1 MSPFEE
7 YGEGTYLPH
16 FLNLQYAKKGYETDF
31 EAKLKKELV
40 ADLVGDYIFTDEK
53 FVESLFTKNRSLWD
67 KVKHEI
73 DYLLRVATA
82 GSEEARKIE
91 KAKKVFE
98 KVYESKTKNPT
109 GDGGNRYSFKGYAE
123 DGKGIYE
130 SNFPKGTPKKAKGE
144 RILKYI
150 QEVWSKKPITLRIED
165 ENGVRYVEAKFDPTY
180 SDDTNYRTDASKLMG
195 GNRHGSAVEQ
205 RVTLDLA
212 DDYYQIASESVYNYS
227 KEETGKDTETHKD
240 VKQWHY
246 FVNDIYFAEQ
256 GSDDLT
262 PYRVSINVKEKGN
275 GNFFYSFS
283 AEKAEGTST
292 QRTLHA
298 AVSDSQEAN
307 ANGSSSAFSL
317 TDEGGSVN
325 PQNTEITDAQNEKGL
340 DREQEATFS
349 LSRNA
354 EYMDNAIAFNNKG
367 GHAAPIALA
376 DAQEVRGRV
385 ADRMNEIKA
394 KGLVALPEDIEG
406 NTAFANSSYD
416 VSEENTTICP
426 RSLASE
432 AFVDAVSEYIG
443 RPLSV
448 EEQIYISQDLQ
459 GRSLTPECTYCYV
472 ATDRKAYRAFLGEY
486 ISQRDN
492 VIQKL
497 KENPDADVS
506 RKGDLYKEFLNGR
519 KDTERCTKTAEILT
533 SFLTSFSACLTSI
546 LTSQKCNLLTLFD
559 TF

>member
-1 MSPFEE
+1 MI
-7 YGEGTYLPH
+7 
-16 FLNLQYAKKGYETDF
+16 K
-31 EAKLKKELV
+31 V
-40 ADLVGDYIFTDEK
+40 

-73 DYLLRVATA
+73 DYLFRVATA

-98 KVYESKTKNPT
+98 KVYESKTKKPT
-109 GDGGNRYSFKGYAE
+109 GEGGNRYSFKGYAE

-150 QEVWSKKPITLRIED
+150 QEVWSKKPIMLRIED
-165 ENGVRYVEAKFDPTY
+165 ADGIRYVEAKFDPTY
-180 SDDTNYRTDASKLMG
+180 SEDRKYKTDASKLMG

-298 AVSDSQEAN
+298 AVNDSQEAN
-307 ANGSSSAFSL
+307 ANGSSL
-317 TDEGGSVN
+317 
-325 PQNTEITDAQNEKGL
+325 
-340 DREQEATFS
+340 
-349 LSRNA
+349 
-354 EYMDNAIAFNNKG
+354 
-367 GHAAPIALA
+367 
-376 DAQEVRGRV
+376 
-385 ADRMNEIKA
+385 
-394 KGLVALPEDIEG
+394 
-406 NTAFANSSYD
+406 
-416 VSEENTTICP
+416 
-426 RSLASE
+426 
-432 AFVDAVSEYIG
+432 
-443 RPLSV
+443 
-448 EEQIYISQDLQ
+448 
-459 GRSLTPECTYCYV
+459 
-472 ATDRKAYRAFLGEY
+472 
-486 ISQRDN
+486 
-492 VIQKL
+492 
-497 KENPDADVS
+497 
-506 RKGDLYKEFLNGR
+506 
-519 KDTERCTKTAEILT
+519 
-533 SFLTSFSACLTSI
+533 
-546 LTSQKCNLLTLFD
+546 
-559 TF
+559 